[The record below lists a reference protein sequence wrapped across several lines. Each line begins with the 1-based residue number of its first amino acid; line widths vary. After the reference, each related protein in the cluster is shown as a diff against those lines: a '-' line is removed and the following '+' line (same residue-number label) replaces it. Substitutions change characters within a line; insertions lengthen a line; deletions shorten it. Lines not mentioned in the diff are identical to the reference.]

1 MTTEVYRVNDFCKLF
16 AISRTSF
23 YREIKA
29 NRLPVMKRGYRTYV
43 SRVDAEA
50 WVESQRQILSVPAS
64 AETNPERPV
73 PRPRP
78 LRIT

>member
-1 MTTEVYRVNDFCKLF
+1 MTTEVYRVNEFCNLF

-29 NRLPVMKRGYRTYV
+29 KRLPVMKRGCRTYV

-50 WVESQRQILSVPAS
+50 WVASQKQILSSSENSEATPD
-64 AETNPERPV
+64 R

-78 LRIT
+78 RPMRIT